1 VSISEIS
8 EILIKKNNFAI
19 LTHIFPD
26 GDAIGSSCAL
36 CLALQKIGKNAMTV
50 YGTEF
55 SKKLNFVLDLV
66 EKKEK
71 FKPEVFISVDLSDK
85 KLLGK
90 FSDYKIDIC
99 IDHHENNSVYAKNKY
114 NVKSASNTENIYE
127 LLKEMKIEIDNKI
140 ATCIYVG
147 IATDTG
153 RFKFS
158 NVTKRTFEIM
168 AEIFEKILNFS
179 DVNYRLFENNSKNFM
194 IFQSELISRFEYF
207 LDETCCILSI
217 DLELMDKFNVSYVEL
232 DSISNLPLKI
242 SGVEV
247 GIVIKQKN
255 ENIFKVSVRSFN
267 GEALKICKKFGGG
280 GHKNASGFEITEF
293 SDIENVKNYI
303 LKKIMTHF

>member
-1 VSISEIS
+1 
-8 EILIKKNNFAI
+8 
-19 LTHIFPD
+19 
-26 GDAIGSSCAL
+26 
-36 CLALQKIGKNAMTV
+36 
-50 YGTEF
+50 
-55 SKKLNFVLDLV
+55 
-66 EKKEK
+66 
-71 FKPEVFISVDLSDK
+71 
-85 KLLGK
+85 
-90 FSDYKIDIC
+90 
-99 IDHHENNSVYAKNKY
+99 
-114 NVKSASNTENIYE
+114 
-127 LLKEMKIEIDNKI
+127 
-140 ATCIYVG
+140 TCIYVG